1 MNVIQ
6 FKLSNNDELLCE
18 VVEEPDED
26 EVNLIVRNA
35 LQIIT
40 YDDPREG
47 VRMYSFRPW
56 MIYQDQESFLQ
67 LLNMN
72 HIIGEAKPSEMLLVQ
87 YRKALENEQ
96 ANSKAKEEEITERLD
111 AIRSAIQ
118 EVLSSVDSAGS
129 NIISFDRRKLH

>member
-6 FKLSNNDELLCE
+6 FKLTNNDELICE
-18 VVEEPDED
+18 VIEEPGE
-26 EVNLIVRNA
+26 EEINLIVRNA

-40 YDDPREG
+40 YDDPEKG

-72 HIIGEAKPSEMLLVQ
+72 HIIGEAKPSDMLLAQ
-87 YRKALENEQ
+87 YKKALQNEQ
-96 ANSKAKEEEITERLD
+96 ENSKAKEEETNDRLE
-111 AIRSAIQ
+111 AIREAIRD
-118 EVLSSVDSAGS
+118 VLGSDSDDAS
-129 NIISFDRRKLH
+129 NVISFDKKKLH